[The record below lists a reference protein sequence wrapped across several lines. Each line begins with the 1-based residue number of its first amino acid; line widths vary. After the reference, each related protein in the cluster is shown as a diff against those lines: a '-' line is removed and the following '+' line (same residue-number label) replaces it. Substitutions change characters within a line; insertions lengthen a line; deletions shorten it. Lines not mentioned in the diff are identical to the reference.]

1 MNKNILIVMG
11 GGFVVA
17 LLVAIIVQA
26 SFGSKKSGVV
36 EILVAARAVNAGDP
50 VNESNFKW
58 KEWPEG
64 SVVSGTVV
72 REGTKKVE
80 DMAKGRIRRAMES
93 GEPLLQSALTTA
105 GKTNILAASMDPG
118 KRAMAIKVS
127 AESMV
132 GGFISPGD
140 RVDVILSYQVK
151 MSGQESDEIADKV
164 SRHATQTVLENV
176 KVLAIDQSAT
186 KEDANKAKVGR
197 TVTLEVDGKAAERL
211 ALASEMGDLSLVL
224 RALGDDKV
232 SDPKD
237 KGSKSF
243 TTDVEVSDVLQ
254 EIGKIKKSSGG
265 SSNIVRVYNG
275 QSIENVNVRH

>member
-11 GGFVVA
+11 GGFLVA

-26 SFGSKKSGVV
+26 SFGSKKEGMV
-36 EILVAARAVNAGDP
+36 EVAVATRALKAGDP

-58 KEWPEG
+58 QEWPEE
-64 SVVSGTVV
+64 SVFQGAIV
-72 REGTKKVE
+72 REKNQKVT
-80 DMAKGRIRRAMES
+80 DIAKGRLRRNLEG
-93 GEPLLQSALTTA
+93 GEPLMQAALTSA
-105 GKTNILAASMDPG
+105 GKTNILAAAMDPG
-118 KRAMAIKVS
+118 MRAMAIKVS

-140 RVDVILSYQVK
+140 RVDVILTYQVK
-151 MSGQESDEIADKV
+151 VSGEARDEVADRI

-176 KVLAIDQSAT
+176 KVLAIDQNAS
-186 KEDANKAKVGR
+186 KEEANKAKVGR
-197 TVTLEVDGKAAERL
+197 TVTLEVDTKAAERL

-224 RALGDDKV
+224 RALGDDQV
-232 SDPKD
+232 SDPKNQT
-237 KGSKSF
+237 F
-243 TTDVEVSDVLQ
+243 TTDVEVSNVLQ

-275 QSIENVNVRH
+275 QNVENVNVRH

>member
-11 GGFVVA
+11 GGFLVA

-26 SFGSKKSGVV
+26 SFGSKKEGMV
-36 EILVAARAVNAGDP
+36 ELAVATRSLKAGDP
-50 VNESNFKW
+50 VNEANFKW
-58 KEWPEG
+58 QEWPEE
-64 SVVSGTVV
+64 SVFQGAVL
-72 REGTKKVE
+72 REKNKKVT
-80 DMAKGRIRRAMES
+80 DIAKGRLRRNMES
-93 GEPLLQSALTTA
+93 GEPLLQASLTTA
-105 GKTNILAASMDPG
+105 GKTNILAAAMDPG
-118 KRAMAIKVS
+118 MRAMAIKVS

-140 RVDVILSYQVK
+140 RVDVILTYQVK
-151 MSGQESDEIADKV
+151 VSADARDEVADKV

-176 KVLAIDQSAT
+176 KVLAIDQNAS

-197 TVTLEVDGKAAERL
+197 TVTLEVDTKAAERL

-224 RALGDDKV
+224 RALGDDQV
-232 SDPKD
+232 TDPKE
-237 KGSKSF
+237 KSF

-275 QSIENVNVRH
+275 QNVENVNVRH